1 MNAGNLL
8 QNGVVRNALGLLA
21 LLAVHYVSDQ
31 YHLRQREGF
40 SRLSPYLFLLLLYGW
55 IVLHNRLLFE
65 RLYLRGQ
72 KKAYFAWLALALGLT
87 SFNTH
92 YILQT
97 GFGVTRTLPHIVSF
111 WVYTVTGLGVYV
123 IFRSLQP
130 ARNGPAT
137 PAPAEPPFEP
147 PLEAPPGREPAF
159 FQCVADGTPQAIP
172 HGQILYLESLEN
184 YVKVV
189 TGPKTYLTRLT
200 MKEAE
205 ARLPKPPFLR
215 ISRSH
220 LVNTAH
226 IRSTEPDAVRVGGS
240 TLRIGKVYKRYVEE
254 WLAGSK
260 Q

>member
-1 MNAGNLL
+1 MNRGNLL

-65 RLYLRGQ
+65 RLYLRGR

-92 YILQT
+92 YILRT

-137 PAPAEPPFEP
+137 PAPPAEP

-226 IRSTEPDAVRVGGS
+226 IRSTEPDAVYVGSGA
-240 TLRIGKVYKRYVEE
+240 LRIGKVYKRYVEA
-254 WLAGSK
+254 WLAAVKS
-260 Q
+260 

>member
-1 MNAGNLL
+1 MIRGNLL
-8 QNGVVRNALGLLA
+8 RHVVVRNALGLLA

-40 SRLSPYLFLLLLYGW
+40 DRVSPYLFLLLLYGW

-92 YILQT
+92 YILRT

-123 IFRSLQP
+123 IFRYLQT
-130 ARNGPAT
+130 ARNGPAPVPPSPT
-137 PAPAEPPFEP
+137 APAAVTPPEPVP
-147 PLEAPPGREPAF
+147 AREPAF
-159 FQCVADGTPQAIP
+159 FQCIADGMPQAIA
-172 HGQILYLESLEN
+172 HDQILYLESLEN

-189 TGPKTYLTRLT
+189 TGPKTYLIRLT

-226 IRSTEPDAVRVGGS
+226 IGS
-240 TLRIGKVYKRYVEE
+240 TG
-254 WLAGSK
+254 
-260 Q
+260 

>member
-1 MNAGNLL
+1 MNRGTLL
-8 QNGVVRNALGLLA
+8 QHVVVRNALGLLA

-40 SRLSPYLFLLLLYGW
+40 DRFSPYLFLLLLYGW

-92 YILQT
+92 YILRT

-123 IFRSLQP
+123 IFRSLQT
-130 ARNGPAT
+130 AGKGPASVP
-137 PAPAEPPFEP
+137 PAPAEPLPEP
-147 PLEAPPGREPAF
+147 IPGREPAF
-159 FQCVADGTPQAIP
+159 FQCVADGMPQAIP
-172 HGQILYLESLEN
+172 LGQILYLESLEN

-226 IRSTEPDAVRVGGS
+226 IRSTEPDAIYVGGGA
-240 TLRIGKVYKRYVEE
+240 LRIGKVYKRYVEE
-254 WLAGSK
+254 WLAGSGK
-260 Q
+260 H

>member
-1 MNAGNLL
+1 MNRGTLL
-8 QNGVVRNALGLLA
+8 QRVVVRNALGLLA

-40 SRLSPYLFLLLLYGW
+40 NRFSPYLFLLLLYGW

-65 RLYLRGQ
+65 RLYLRGR
-72 KKAYFAWLALALGLT
+72 KKAYFAALALALGLT
-87 SFNTH
+87 SLNTH
-92 YILQT
+92 YILRT

-123 IFRSLQP
+123 LFRFLQT
-130 ARNGPAT
+130 ARSGPASVA
-137 PAPAEPPFEP
+137 PAPAEPLAEP
-147 PLEAPPGREPAF
+147 VPAPEPAF
-159 FQCVADGTPQAIP
+159 FQCVADGMPQAIP
-172 HGQILYLESLEN
+172 LGQILYLESLEN

-226 IRSTEPDAVRVGGS
+226 IRSAGPDAVYVGDGA
-240 TLRIGKVYKRYVEE
+240 LRIGKVYKRYVEA
-254 WLAGSK
+254 WLAGNSK
-260 Q
+260 P